1 MVRWLARRI
10 LGVVGSVLLGL
21 TVVGL
26 VGYWHF
32 VRSTAQPSLW
42 HEAELHDFTAAQA
55 TSVRTLD
62 DYVALERKLFEE
74 LQHKVYDVD
83 GLDGTSV
90 FNRYRAGSRSDPGV
104 WPVNWNHT
112 FQLKPAPGV
121 AMRGGALL
129 LHGLTDSP
137 YSMRSIGEHLAANG
151 FEVVGLRLPGHGTAP
166 SGLLTFEIEDMQAA
180 VRLAARDLR
189 ARLGPDRP
197 LYFVGYSNGGALAV
211 DYALAVLDGEALP
224 KPAGLVLLSPM
235 IGISPLA
242 AVGLFKTGLST
253 VPGFARAAWET
264 ITLEFDPYKYN
275 SFSFHAGGESHRLTG
290 MIADRI
296 ERLAANGP
304 LQGFPP
310 TLVFMS
316 TVDSTVKAEAVTD
329 TLLDRLA
336 PGGKHELVLFD
347 VNRFAAFQELLVS
360 DPGPLTRQLES
371 QPQRPYGLTVVTN
384 ASPETTQV
392 VEVRMPAGSAEGVRR
407 SLGLAWPL
415 GVFSLSHVGVP
426 FPPADPLYGYEV
438 SGPQDHVQLGTV
450 AVRGENGVLRVPM
463 WALTRQRSNP
473 FHAYML
479 ERIDTLLGAPGTN

>member
-1 MVRWLARRI
+1 MVRWLTRWVLLAA
-10 LGVVGSVLLGL
+10 GSVLFGL
-21 TVVGL
+21 AVVGL
-26 VGYWHF
+26 AGYWYF
-32 VRSTAQPSLW
+32 VRNTAQPSLW

-55 TSVRTLD
+55 AAVRTLD
-62 DYVALERKLFEE
+62 DYVALEQQLFDE
-74 LQHKVYDVD
+74 LQRKVYDVD
-83 GLDGTSV
+83 GLGDSSV

-104 WPVNWNHT
+104 WPVNWNRT
-112 FQLKPAPGV
+112 FRLTPPPGV
-121 AMRGGALL
+121 ELRGGALL

-137 YSMRSIGEHLAANG
+137 YSMRSIGEHLAAG
-151 FEVVGLRLPGHGTAP
+151 GLEVVGLRLPGHGTAP

-197 LYFVGYSNGGALAV
+197 LYLVGYSNGGALAV
-211 DYALAVLDGEALP
+211 DYALAALDGEALP

-290 MIADRI
+290 MIAGRI
-296 ERLAANGP
+296 ERLAAAGP

-329 TLLDRLA
+329 TLLDHLA
-336 PGGKHELVLFD
+336 PGDHELVLFD

-371 QPQRPYGLTVVTN
+371 QPRRPYGLTVITN

-392 VEVRMPAGSAEGVRR
+392 VELRMPAGSTQGERR
-407 SLGLAWPL
+407 ELGLAWPL

-426 FPPADPLYGYEV
+426 FPPADPLYGYELA
-438 SGPQDHVQLGTV
+438 GRPDHVQLGTV
-450 AVRGENGVLRVPM
+450 AVRGENGVLRVPV

-479 ERIDTLLGAPGTN
+479 ERIDALVGTKAAN

>member
-1 MVRWLARRI
+1 V
-10 LGVVGSVLLGL
+10 
-21 TVVGL
+21 
-26 VGYWHF
+26 
-32 VRSTAQPSLW
+32 
-42 HEAELHDFTAAQA
+42 
-55 TSVRTLD
+55 
-62 DYVALERKLFEE
+62 
-74 LQHKVYDVD
+74 
-83 GLDGTSV
+83 
-90 FNRYRAGSRSDPGV
+90 
-104 WPVNWNHT
+104 
-112 FQLKPAPGV
+112 
-121 AMRGGALL
+121 LL

-137 YSMRSIGEHLAANG
+137 YSMRSIAEHLAASG

-166 SGLLTFEIEDMQAA
+166 SGLLTFTIEDMRAA

-189 ARLGPDRP
+189 ARLGPEPP

-211 DYALAVLDGEALP
+211 DYSLAVLDGEDLP

-242 AVGLFKTGLST
+242 AVGLFKTGLSA

-296 ERLAANGP
+296 ERLAAAGP

-310 TLVFMS
+310 TLIFIS
-316 TVDSTVKAEAVTD
+316 TVDSTVKAEAVAD
-329 TLLDRLA
+329 TLLDHLA
-336 PGGKHELVLFD
+336 PGSHELVLFD

-371 QPQRPYGLTVVTN
+371 QPQRPYGLTVITN

-392 VEVRMPAGSAEGVRR
+392 VEMRMPAGSAQASRR
-407 SLGLAWPL
+407 ELGLAWPA

-426 FPPADPLYGYEV
+426 FPPDDPLYGYEV
-438 SGPQDHVQLGTV
+438 TGPKDHVQLGTV
-450 AVRGENGVLRVPM
+450 AVRGENGVVRVPM
-463 WALTRQRSNP
+463 WVLTRQRSNP
-473 FHAYML
+473 FHAYVL
-479 ERIDTLLGAPGTN
+479 ERIDALLGTEAAN

>member
-10 LGVVGSVLLGL
+10 LGIAGSVLLGL
-21 TVVGL
+21 AVVGL

-42 HEAELHDFTAAQA
+42 HEARLHDFTAAQA
-55 TSVRTLD
+55 GSVRTLD
-62 DYVALERKLFEE
+62 DYLALEGRLFEE
-74 LQHKVYDVD
+74 LQRKVYDAD
-83 GLDGTSV
+83 GLADTSV
-90 FNRYRAGSRSDPGV
+90 FNRYRSGSRSDPGV
-104 WPVNWNHT
+104 WPVNWNRT
-112 FQLKPAPGV
+112 FRLEPPPGLV
-121 AMRGGALL
+121 PLGGALL

-137 YSMRSIGEHLAANG
+137 YSMRSIGGHLAARG

-166 SGLLTFEIEDMQAA
+166 SGLLTFEVEDMQAA
-180 VRLAARDLR
+180 VRLAARDLQ
-189 ARLGPDRP
+189 ARIGPDRP
-197 LYFVGYSNGGALAV
+197 LYLVGYSNGGALAV

-242 AVGLFKTGLST
+242 AVGLVKTGLSQ
-253 VPGFARAAWET
+253 VPGFQRAAWET

-296 ERLAANGP
+296 ERLAAAGP
-304 LQGFPP
+304 LRGFPP

-316 TVDSTVKAEAVTD
+316 AVDSTVKAEAVTD
-329 TLLDRLA
+329 TLLDHLA
-336 PGGKHELVLFD
+336 PGNHELVLFD
-347 VNRFAAFQELLVS
+347 VNRYAAFQQLLVS

-371 QPQRPYGLTVVTN
+371 QPQRPYGLSVITN
-384 ASPETTQV
+384 GSPETTEV
-392 VEVRMPAGSAEGVRR
+392 VELRTPALREHGERR
-407 SLGLAWPL
+407 ELGLQWPI
-415 GVFSLSHVGVP
+415 GVFSLSHVGIP
-426 FPPADPLYGYEV
+426 FPPDDPLYGYEV
-438 SGPQDHVQLGTV
+438 TGPKDHVQLGTL

-479 ERIDTLLGAPGTN
+479 GRIDALLATPAAN